1 VQVTNV
7 TITEFCLSAD
17 VYIINSSNDGDFK
30 ITGIY
35 GPMASNRKDDF
46 FAELISQ
53 KPAQGISWLA
63 LGDFNQIR
71 RAREKING
79 NINRSRINRFRAAL
93 QTCELKEI
101 HLQNHRFTWSNRRAN
116 PTLCNLDAFFCND
129 EWDLHSTH
137 TFSTPYPRPFRIT
150 APSSSP
156 TIVAHEHLDLKTF
169 GCACQVS

>member
-1 VQVTNV
+1 
-7 TITEFCLSAD
+7 
-17 VYIINSSNDGDFK
+17 
-30 ITGIY
+30 
-35 GPMASNRKDDF
+35 MASNRKDDF

-71 RAREKING
+71 RARDKING

-129 EWDLHSTH
+129 EWDLTFDSHVLH
-137 TFSTPYPRPFRIT
+137 TL
-150 APSSSP
+150 SSSLSDHRALLLADDSGP
-156 TIVAHEHLDLKTF
+156 RTFRFENFWLRMPSFMKVVQQAWSAPIVHVEP
-169 GCACQVS
+169 CQRLFHKL